1 MRTSSRPPPC
11 CSRWS
16 LRILDN
22 SKRKPAWVADRRAG
36 RKMDFNEARR
46 QRRPGLRAF
55 SAFLLL
61 VAAVTVVLPTPSRA
75 QDVLR
80 IAAIVNE
87 DVISVYDLMNRV
99 RLVILSTGLE
109 NSAEMQ
115 RRLAPQVLRSLI
127 DERLQ
132 LQERSEEHTSELQ
145 SLMRISYAVFCLKKK
160 QY

>member
-16 LRILDN
+16 SRILDN

-80 IAAIVNE
+80 IAALVNE
-87 DVISVYDLMNRV
+87 DVISVRSAERRV
-99 RLVILSTGLE
+99 GKKVGSTG
-109 NSAEMQ
+109 
-115 RRLAPQVLRSLI
+115 R
-127 DERLQ
+127 
-132 LQERSEEHTSELQ
+132 
-145 SLMRISYAVFCLKKK
+145 
-160 QY
+160 

>member
-1 MRTSSRPPPC
+1 
-11 CSRWS
+11 
-16 LRILDN
+16 
-22 SKRKPAWVADRRAG
+22 
-36 RKMDFNEARR
+36 MDFNEARR

-99 RLVILSTGLE
+99 RMVILSTGLE

-115 RRLAPQVLRSLI
+115 RRLAPQVLRS
-127 DERLQ
+127 
-132 LQERSEEHTSELQ
+132 EEHTSELQ
-145 SLMRISYAVFCLKKK
+145 SLMRI
-160 QY
+160 